1 MRLSKQL
8 HALLSQLGQPGAI
21 PQPSELSKLLAQL
34 LVLLEALPDSKNPL
48 NALKTPGAWDDV
60 PLQADSTDVVLYV
73 QLPVAIKYTNVTD
86 AALQPQ
92 LVAVPDGRNNSKITV
107 FPSPLT

>member
-34 LVLLEALPDSKNPL
+34 VVLLEALPEGKNPL
-48 NALKTPGAWDDV
+48 QALKTPGAWEDV
-60 PLQADSTDVVLYV
+60 PLQADNLDTPIYV
-73 QLPVAIKYTNVTD
+73 RLPLKIRFTNVSD
-86 AALQPQ
+86 SALQPQ
-92 LVAVPDGRNNSKITV
+92 LVAEPDGRHNSKITV
-107 FPSPLT
+107 LPLLKN